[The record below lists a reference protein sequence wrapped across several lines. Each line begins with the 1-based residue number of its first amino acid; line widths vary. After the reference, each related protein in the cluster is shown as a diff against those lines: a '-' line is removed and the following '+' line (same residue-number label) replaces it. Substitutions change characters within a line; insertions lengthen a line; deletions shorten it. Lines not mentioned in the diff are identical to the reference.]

1 MLYSHEQK
9 SAAEALL
16 LPNGDEKAIAN
27 ARTTIGEL
35 LLQNWQALSNET
47 QNEWHSLYMEVY
59 DMRCETLGFDGAKQQ
74 WEADFGAL
82 TLMEGVMSGICPG
95 ALALAESWNEESS
108 SGELV
113 VDEILELQRLLC
125 GK

>member
-1 MLYSHEQK
+1 MLYAHEQK

-16 LPNGDEKAIAN
+16 MLSGDEKTIAN
-27 ARTTIGEL
+27 ARTTISEL
-35 LLQNWQALSNET
+35 LLQNWQALSDET
-47 QNEWHSLYMEVY
+47 QNEWHSLYVDVY
-59 DMRCETLGFDGAKQQ
+59 DMRCETLGFDGARQQ

-95 ALALAESWNEESS
+95 ALALAESWNDESS
-108 SGELV
+108 SGELIA
-113 VDEILELQRLLC
+113 DDILELQSLLR